1 MSSVI
6 AAGSWRTGV
15 SVSVA
20 LTDRPVPDLPFRSIR
35 RLIRGPILWLVRRTP
50 GWLRMEPDGE
60 SPPVRVWRDWLL
72 VAGVAGTAMAEVVV
86 RDDMVWRPVGV
97 VFGLTLALT
106 MLWRRDR
113 PLAVVALGFGGL
125 MVVDLAALFV
135 GGEPFSL
142 YAGMFLVVLVY
153 SLFRWG
159 TSRQT
164 ATGLAIVL
172 LEWLVAVTTDFP
184 GVADAGGGLVV
195 LLFPAALG
203 VLVRYRRIVRTQRF
217 ERVRFHERDMLA
229 RELHDTVA
237 HHVSA
242 IAIQAQA
249 GRFLA
254 SSRDLDGAA
263 RALEVIEGEASRTLA
278 EMRSIVGSLRRGN
291 GTPEVFA
298 QRGVTDIEGLATT
311 DGLRIDVEQCGDLD
325 DLRPSVEAALYRV
338 AQESITNAKRHARH
352 ATRVH
357 VLVDGGTDTV
367 RLSVSDDGERG
378 LSNSRV
384 PGYGL
389 VGMAER
395 VTLLGG
401 TLEAGPGPDH
411 GWTVHAVIPRREAR
425 T

>member
-1 MSSVI
+1 M
-6 AAGSWRTGV
+6 
-15 SVSVA
+15 
-20 LTDRPVPDLPFRSIR
+20 
-35 RLIRGPILWLVRRTP
+35 
-50 GWLRMEPDGE
+50 
-60 SPPVRVWRDWLL
+60 WRDWLL
-72 VAGVAGTAMAEVVV
+72 VAGVAGTAVVEVVV

-97 VFGLTLALT
+97 VIGVALALAT
-106 MLWRRDR
+106 LWRRVR
-113 PLAVVALGFGGL
+113 PLAAVGLGFGGL
-125 MVVDLAALFV
+125 LVVDLAAVLV
-135 GGEPFSL
+135 GGAPFSL
-142 YAGMFLVVLVY
+142 YTAGFVVVLVY
-153 SLFRWG
+153 ALFRWG

-164 ATGLAIVL
+164 ATGSAIVL

-184 GVADAGGGLVV
+184 GVTDAGGGLVV

-217 ERVRFHERDMLA
+217 ERVRFHEREMLA

-254 SSRDLDGAA
+254 GTRDLDGAA

-278 EMRSIVGSLRRGN
+278 EMRAMVGSLRRGN
-291 GTPEVFA
+291 GTPEAVTR
-298 QRGVTDIEGLATT
+298 RGVADIEGLATAAG
-311 DGLRIDVEQCGDLD
+311 DRGPRIDVERCGDLD
-325 DLRPSVEAALYRV
+325 GLRPSVEAALYRV
-338 AQESITNAKRHARH
+338 AQESVTNAKRHARH

-367 RLSVSDDGERG
+367 RLSVSDDGERS

-401 TLEAGPGPDH
+401 TLAAGPGPDH
-411 GWTVHAVIPRREAR
+411 GWTVHAVIPRREAIA
-425 T
+425 

>member
-1 MSSVI
+1 M
-6 AAGSWRTGV
+6 G
-15 SVSVA
+15 
-20 LTDRPVPDLPFRSIR
+20 
-35 RLIRGPILWLVRRTP
+35 
-50 GWLRMEPDGE
+50 
-60 SPPVRVWRDWLL
+60 
-72 VAGVAGTAMAEVVV
+72 EVVV
-86 RDDMVWRPVGV
+86 RDGWVWRLL
-97 VFGLTLALT
+97 GLVAGAVLAFT
-106 MLWRRDR
+106 MLWRRVR
-113 PLAVVALGFGGL
+113 PLAAVGVGFGGL
-125 MVVDLAALFV
+125 MLVDLAAILS
-135 GGEPFSL
+135 GGEAFSL
-142 YAGMFLVVLVY
+142 NAGMFVVVLVY

-159 TSRQT
+159 TGRQ
-164 ATGLAIVL
+164 AAIGLAIVL
-172 LEWLVAVTTDFP
+172 LEWLVVVTTDFP
-184 GVADAGGGLVV
+184 GVTYAAGGLVV

-203 VLVRYRRIVRTQRF
+203 VLVRYRRIVRTQRV
-217 ERVRFHERDMLA
+217 ERVRFEEREMLA

-254 SSRDLDGAA
+254 GSRDLDGAA
-263 RALEVIEGEASRTLA
+263 KALEVIEGEASRTLA
-278 EMRSIVGSLRRGN
+278 EMRSMVGSLRR

-298 QRGVTDIEGLATT
+298 QRGVADIEGLAAAG
-311 DGLRIDVEQCGDLD
+311 DEGLRIEVERCGDLD
-325 DLRPSVEAALYRV
+325 GLRPSVEAALYRV

-357 VLVDGGTDTV
+357 VLVEGGADTV
-367 RLSVSDDGERG
+367 RLSVTDDGERG

-411 GWTVHAVIPRREAR
+411 GWTVHAVIPRREAH

>member
-1 MSSVI
+1 M
-6 AAGSWRTGV
+6 
-15 SVSVA
+15 
-20 LTDRPVPDLPFRSIR
+20 
-35 RLIRGPILWLVRRTP
+35 
-50 GWLRMEPDGE
+50 
-60 SPPVRVWRDWLL
+60 WRDWLL
-72 VAGVAGTAMAEVVV
+72 VAGVAGTAVAEVVV
-86 RDDMVWRPVGV
+86 RDDVVWRPVCVVLGV
-97 VFGLTLALT
+97 TLALT
-106 MLWRRDR
+106 MLWRRVR
-113 PLAVVALGFGGL
+113 PLAAVGVGFGGL
-125 MVVDLAALFV
+125 MVVDLAAVFV
-135 GGEPFSL
+135 AGEHFSL
-142 YAGMFLVVLVY
+142 YASTFAVVLVY

-159 TSRQT
+159 TSGQA

-172 LEWLVAVTTDFP
+172 LEWLVAVVTDFP
-184 GVADAGGGLVV
+184 GVVDAGGGLVV

-203 VLVRYRRIVRTQRF
+203 VLVRYRHIVRVQRV
-217 ERVRFHERDMLA
+217 ERVRFHEREMLA

-254 SSRDLDGAA
+254 GSHDLDGAA
-263 RALEVIEGEASRTLA
+263 KALEVIEGEASRTLA
-278 EMRSIVGSLRRGN
+278 EMRSMVGSLRRGG

-298 QRGVTDIEGLATT
+298 QRGVADIEGLAAAG
-311 DGLRIDVEQCGDLD
+311 DQRPRIYVERRGDLD
-325 DLRPSVEAALYRV
+325 DLRPAVEAALYRV

-357 VLVDGGTDTV
+357 VLVDGGTDSV

-378 LSNSRV
+378 PSNSRV

-401 TLEAGPGPDH
+401 TLEAGPSPDH
-411 GWTVHAVIPRREAR
+411 GWTVHAVIPTREALP
-425 T
+425 

>member
-1 MSSVI
+1 
-6 AAGSWRTGV
+6 
-15 SVSVA
+15 
-20 LTDRPVPDLPFRSIR
+20 
-35 RLIRGPILWLVRRTP
+35 
-50 GWLRMEPDGE
+50 MEPDVE

-72 VAGVAGTAMAEVVV
+72 AAGVAGAAVTEAVV
-86 RDDMVWRPVGV
+86 RDDLVWRPLAV

-106 MLWRRDR
+106 MLWRRTR
-113 PLAVVALGFGGL
+113 PLA
-125 MVVDLAALFV
+125 MVVLGVGAFVVVDVAAILV
-135 GGEPFSL
+135 AGEPFYL
-142 YAGMFLVVLVY
+142 YAGACVVVLLY
-153 SLFRWG
+153 SVFRWG
-159 TSRQT
+159 TGRQ
-164 ATGLAIVL
+164 AAIGLAIVL
-172 LEWLVAVTTDFP
+172 TEWVVSVTTDFT
-184 GVADAGGGLVV
+184 GVVDAFGGLVV

-203 VLVRYRRIVRTQRF
+203 VLIRYRRIARTQRS
-217 ERVRFHERDMLA
+217 ERVRSQERELLA

-254 SSRDLDGAA
+254 GSRDLDGAA
-263 RALEVIEGEASRTLA
+263 KALEVIEDEASRTLA
-278 EMRSIVGSLRRGN
+278 EMRSIVGSLRRRD
-291 GTPEVFA
+291 GTPQVA
-298 QRGVTDIEGLATT
+298 VQRGVADIDGLATAE
-311 DGLRIDVEQCGDLD
+311 GANGPRIDVERRGDLD
-325 DLRPSVEAALYRV
+325 ELRPSVQAALYRV

-357 VLVDGGTDTV
+357 VLVDGGTEAV

-401 TLEAGPGPDH
+401 TLEAGPGPVH
-411 GWTVHAVIPRREAR
+411 GWTVHAVIPRQGGHA
-425 T
+425 

>member
-1 MSSVI
+1 
-6 AAGSWRTGV
+6 
-15 SVSVA
+15 
-20 LTDRPVPDLPFRSIR
+20 
-35 RLIRGPILWLVRRTP
+35 
-50 GWLRMEPDGE
+50 MEPDGE

-72 VAGVAGTAMAEVVV
+72 VSGAAGTAMAEVVL
-86 RDDMVWRPVGV
+86 RQDMVWRPLGIV
-97 VFGLTLALT
+97 VGLTLALT
-106 MLWRRDR
+106 MLWRRVR
-113 PLAVVALGFGGL
+113 PLAAVGLGFGGL
-125 MVVDLAALFV
+125 MVVDLAAVVV

-142 YAGMFLVVLVY
+142 YAGAFVVVLVY

-164 ATGLAIVL
+164 AAGLAIVL

-184 GVADAGGGLVV
+184 GVVDAAGGLVV

-217 ERVRFHERDMLA
+217 ERVRFHEREMLA

-278 EMRSIVGSLRRGN
+278 EMRSMVGSLRRGN
-291 GTPEVFA
+291 GTREVFA
-298 QRGVTDIEGLATT
+298 QRGVADIEGLATVEG
-311 DGLRIDVEQCGDLD
+311 DQGPRIDVEQCGDLD

-357 VLVDGGTDTV
+357 VLVDGGAGTV
-367 RLSVSDDGERG
+367 RLSVSDDGERS

-401 TLEAGPGPDH
+401 TLEAGPGADH
-411 GWTVHAVIPRREAR
+411 GWTVHAVIPR
-425 T
+425 

>member
-1 MSSVI
+1 M
-6 AAGSWRTGV
+6 
-15 SVSVA
+15 
-20 LTDRPVPDLPFRSIR
+20 
-35 RLIRGPILWLVRRTP
+35 P
-50 GWLRMEPDGE
+50 GWPRMEPDGE
-60 SPPVRVWRDWLL
+60 RPPVRVWRDWVL
-72 VAGVAGTAMAEVVV
+72 VAGVAGTAVAEVVV
-86 RDDMVWRPVGV
+86 RDDMVWRPAGV
-97 VFGLTLALT
+97 VFGVTLALT
-106 MLWRRDR
+106 MLWRRVR
-113 PLAVVALGFGGL
+113 PLVALGVGFGGL
-125 MVVDLAALFV
+125 MVADLAAFFV
-135 GGEPFSL
+135 GGQPFSP
-142 YAGMFLVVLVY
+142 YAGMFVVVLVY

-159 TSRQT
+159 TGRQT
-164 ATGLAIVL
+164 AIGLAVVL

-184 GVADAGGGLVV
+184 GVVDAGGGLVV

-203 VLVRYRRIVRTQRF
+203 VLVRSQHIVHTQRF
-217 ERVRFHERDMLA
+217 ERIRFQEREMLA

-254 SSRDLDGAA
+254 GSRDLDGAA
-263 RALEVIEGEASRTLA
+263 RALEVIEGEASRTLT
-278 EMRSIVGSLRRGN
+278 EMRSMVGSLRRGT
-291 GTPEVFA
+291 GAPEVFA
-298 QRGVTDIEGLATT
+298 HRGMADIEDLATAEG
-311 DGLRIDVEQCGDLD
+311 DRGLRIDVERCGDLH

-352 ATRVH
+352 ATRVR

-367 RLSVSDDGERG
+367 RLSVSDDGERA

-411 GWTVHAVIPRREAR
+411 GWTVHAVIPRREALA
-425 T
+425 